1 MNNALH
7 LKRAAIRVQR
17 DESGAT
23 LVEFAIS
30 LILFMMLILGIAE
43 FSVALYSYH
52 FVSYS
57 AQQAARYAIVR
68 GSRWQTA
75 CASADSYDCDASAA
89 NIQDYVR
96 GIAAPLINPN
106 AITVSTTW
114 PGTTPSGSTTGC
126 TPANKGGCVVDIR
139 VTYPF
144 SFSIPLVP
152 AGTLQ
157 FSANSEMVIQE

>member
-1 MNNALH
+1 MKMPLH
-7 LKRAAIRVQR
+7 LKPAAVRLHR

-30 LILFMMLILGIAE
+30 LILFMVLILGVVE
-43 FSVALYSYH
+43 FSVAIYSYH

-68 GSRWQTA
+68 GSRWKTA
-75 CASADSYDCDASAA
+75 CASANSYDCDASAA
-89 NIQDYVR
+89 DIQDYVR

-106 AITVSTTW
+106 AITVSTSW

-126 TPANKGGCVVDIR
+126 TPANKGGCVVDIK

-144 SFSIPLVP
+144 SFSVPLVP
-152 AGTLQ
+152 SKALQ
-157 FSANSEMVIQE
+157 FSANSQMVIQE